1 MRMRRIAIA
10 GFLSLVLLP
19 GQKYSGPKPSKPDV
33 PFLIHGDSLVATEVS
48 EAKEEQ
54 KKDEITYVIAG
65 EASSAKTPLAS
76 PRLLIQ
82 VASLNPEQLNL
93 YKLDVKNGH
102 REITFSKKKKGSARR
117 PLRITATKV
126 GENLYRIEVTDSMEN
141 GEYAFSPEG
150 SNQVFCFQ
158 VY

>member
-1 MRMRRIAIA
+1 MRMRRILTA
-10 GFLSLVLLP
+10 GILSLGLLTA
-19 GQKYSGPKPSKPDV
+19 QKYAGPMPPKPDV
-33 PFLIHGDSLVATEVS
+33 PFLVHGDSLVTTEVA
-48 EAKEEQ
+48 EAKEET

-82 VASLNPEQLNL
+82 IASLNPEQLNL
-93 YKLDVKNGH
+93 YKLEVKNGR
-102 REITFSKKKKGSARR
+102 REITFSRKKKGSARR
-117 PLRITATKV
+117 PLRIMATKV
-126 GENLYRIEVTDSMEN
+126 GENLYRIEVTDSLEN
-141 GEYAFSPEG
+141 GEYSLSPEG